1 MATHLPNSPKD
12 SLQRV
17 SEARAAATTT
27 AVRLARCRWPR
38 TGIWSAHQMGG
49 LILMAMAS
57 DSQAE
62 PYGEFVDLASVPRT
76 RFFHHHPFIE
86 RLRRA
91 VHFDFIAVSGLDIDR
106 FRFGRG
112 QSIDTNLP
120 PGYMEAYAAEKLYL
134 SDPLVA
140 ASVDGKDVVCDAE
153 VFVSA
158 PPSARLQQLMTSF
171 GVLNRTLFPLR
182 RGEHVYGAITFI
194 RTVPFNAD
202 EVDFLKRICEA
213 THVAITKPLM
223 DRFAADTLKL
233 TYGELICLRL
243 ASHGLTSERIAA
255 ESGYQ
260 VDTVN
265 TYMKS
270 AVKKVGASNRTE
282 AIAEAIRRR
291 LIE

>member
-1 MATHLPNSPKD
+1 MVIS
-12 SLQRV
+12 V
-17 SEARAAATTT
+17 
-27 AVRLARCRWPR
+27 
-38 TGIWSAHQMGG
+38 
-49 LILMAMAS
+49 
-57 DSQAE
+57 DSQVDS
-62 PYGEFVDLASVPRT
+62 YGDFVDLASVPRT

-106 FRFGRG
+106 FRFGKG

-120 PGYMEAYAAEKLYL
+120 PGFIETYAAEKLYL

-140 ASVDGKDVVCDAE
+140 ASMLTKDIVCDAD
-153 VFVSA
+153 VFQSA
-158 PPSARLQQLMTSF
+158 PPTARLHQLMTTF
-171 GVLNRTLFPLR
+171 GVLNRTIFPLT
-182 RGEHVYGAITFI
+182 RGDHVYGAITFM
-194 RTVPFNAD
+194 RTFRFDAD
-202 EVDFLKRICEA
+202 EIDFLKRIGEA
-213 THVAITKPLM
+213 THVAMTKPLM
-223 DRFAADTLKL
+223 DRFAAETLKL
-233 TYGELICLRL
+233 SSGELICLRL

-291 LIE
+291 LID

>member
-1 MATHLPNSPKD
+1 MA
-12 SLQRV
+12 
-17 SEARAAATTT
+17 
-27 AVRLARCRWPR
+27 
-38 TGIWSAHQMGG
+38 ISA
-49 LILMAMAS
+49 
-57 DSQAE
+57 DSQVDN
-62 PYGEFVDLASVPRT
+62 YRDFVDLASVPST
-76 RFFHHHPFIE
+76 RFFHYHPFIE

-91 VHFDFIAVSGLDIDR
+91 VHFDYIAVSGLDIDR

-120 PGYMEAYAAEKLYL
+120 PGYIETYAAEKLYL

-140 ASVDGKDVVCDAE
+140 ASLVAKDVVCDAD
-153 VFVSA
+153 VFMLA
-158 PPSARLQQLMTSF
+158 PPTARLQQLMTSF
-171 GVLNRTLFPLR
+171 GVLNRTLFPLS
-182 RGEHVYGAITFI
+182 RGDHVYGGITFM
-194 RTVPFNAD
+194 RTVRFDAD
-202 EVDFLKRICEA
+202 EIDFLKRICEA

-223 DRFAADTLKL
+223 DRFAADTMRLSS
-233 TYGELICLRL
+233 GELICLRL

-260 VDTVN
+260 VETVN
-265 TYMKS
+265 TYIKS